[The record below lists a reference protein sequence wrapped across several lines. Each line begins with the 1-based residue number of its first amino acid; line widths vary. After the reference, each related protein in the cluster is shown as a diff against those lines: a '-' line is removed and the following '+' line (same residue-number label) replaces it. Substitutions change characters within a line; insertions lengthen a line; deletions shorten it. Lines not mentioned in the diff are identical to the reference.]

1 MVNQFKSE
9 VSGNAQIAKLGAKL
23 EYINRLNNKCPEG
36 YEVEKFLL
44 GGKPCSRC
52 KKVKKVKIEK
62 SKNGSAMDDIRDEI
76 SKKRCGGKAKKMQDG
91 GRNIHPSLIEYRK
104 RLEEE
109 KNKSIE
115 WKKKRDAFLENA
127 ERPLIERWISSFFTS
142 DNENT
147 NSTKTSA
154 QTSVND
160 NSKDESQIPTN
171 IPDVVVYGN
180 KPNISLIPPKPNL
193 SMGVIDYSLS
203 KKFPYS
209 STDPKPKTNPDIS
222 IVDYL
227 ISKGM
232 DNSYDYRH
240 RLWQATNIGN
250 GKPYKGTA
258 EQNTALL
265 NYMKPQLD
273 ANTNTNT
280 NNTDTKLDSG
290 TLYG

>member
-1 MVNQFKSE
+1 MNEQEQQMFIQWLAEKTGAKTQEEVLSYIDKLQKANKLEGAVNQFKAEIS
-9 VSGNAQIAKLGAKL
+9 NDAQVAKLGAKL

-52 KKVKKVKIEK
+52 KKVKVD
-62 SKNGSAMDDIRDEI
+62 KNKKGSTMDNIRDEI
-76 SKKRCGGKAKKMQDG
+76 SKKRCGGKAKKMQQGGTTGERDG
-91 GRNIHPSLIEYRK
+91 GY
-104 RLEEE
+104 
-109 KNKSIE
+109 
-115 WKKKRDAFLENA
+115 W
-127 ERPLIERWISSFFTS
+127 
-142 DNENT
+142 
-147 NSTKTSA
+147 
-154 QTSVND
+154 
-160 NSKDESQIPTN
+160 
-171 IPDVVVYGN
+171 
-180 KPNISLIPPKPNL
+180 
-193 SMGVIDYSLS
+193 SMGRVVELPGVTISAP
-203 KKFPYS
+203 K
-209 STDPKPKTNPDIS
+209 PKPKTNPNLS

-227 ISKGM
+227 ISKGA
-232 DNSYDYRH
+232 DSSYNNRH

-290 TLYG
+290 TLYGWMVNNGMQKQASFKERTNLYKQIFGNEKYTGSVEQNTSLLKALKQQQKK